1 MTHRTGGDGGGVTAP
16 TLVRPVP
23 APRVTDPGRLVPG
36 VALVGAVLLVVLATL
51 TPAGPGGGWSWG
63 APAVE
68 LRWYLAGLDDV
79 ATLTQLL
86 GNLALLVPPAVLAV
100 LRWPALRR
108 PGRLVVTVS
117 TVACS
122 IEALQWWLPLDRVV
136 SPLDALLNTT
146 GAVLAGLVAAAWT
159 RRRVVR
165 GRVAS

>member
-1 MTHRTGGDGGGVTAP
+1 VTAP
-16 TLVRPVP
+16 TLARP
-23 APRVTDPGRLVPG
+23 APRTADPGRLVPA

-68 LRWYLAGLDDV
+68 LRWYLDGLDD
-79 ATLTQLL
+79 AGTLTQLL

-100 LRWPALRR
+100 LRWPSLRR
-108 PGRLVVTVS
+108 PGRLLAAAF

-146 GAVLAGLVAAAWT
+146 GAVLAGLVTAAWA
-159 RRRVVR
+159 RRW
-165 GRVAS
+165 VARAHAAS

>member
-1 MTHRTGGDGGGVTAP
+1 M
-16 TLVRPVP
+16 
-23 APRVTDPGRLVPG
+23 PG

-68 LRWYLAGLDDV
+68 LRWYLDGLDD
-79 ATLTQLL
+79 AGTLTQLL

-100 LRWPALRR
+100 PRWP
-108 PGRLVVTVS
+108 S
-117 TVACS
+117 
-122 IEALQWWLPLDRVV
+122 LQWWLPLDRAV

-146 GAVLAGLVAAAWT
+146 GAVLAGLVTAAWA

-165 GRVAS
+165 AHAAS